1 MTIKRLLFVAIV
13 TLAVFVTAQTPE
25 ERLTQ
30 QEDLLNNLQNQVMML
45 TEKIEYLSQ
54 IEKLK
59 IANSIADIANSDQE
73 LGDKKV
79 LDQDHTS
86 ESPTTSYSSESN
98 AEIEGSAQ
106 SLINEAA

>member
-1 MTIKRLLFVAIV
+1 
-13 TLAVFVTAQTPE
+13 
-25 ERLTQ
+25 
-30 QEDLLNNLQNQVMML
+30 ML

-79 LDQDHTS
+79 LDQDNTS
-86 ESPTTSYSSESN
+86 EPPTTSYSNESN
-98 AEIEGSAQ
+98 GEIEGSAW